1 MSDYV
6 VVACAAPTLAW
17 AGVAACRFARTA
29 APEAL
34 GVAAFCVV
42 LVALLVVKD
51 ATPLDDPP
59 PRRVAPREPPPEP
72 LAPASLLDI
81 LREDIKRRGR
91 RVWSHHREE
100 TAEVQRYFTRAKWKH
115 FVEERNYATLVHKA
129 SRRVGCVILGDS
141 YCDDFATKQRSW
153 PGRVY
158 DAVVRPK
165 HLACVNV
172 SHGGAQSPDLVPQVR
187 LARRAIADWRL
198 ELDDDLLVVVHN
210 GGNDVLKKIVRY
222 WWPLWLDM
230 LRLLLWSSK
239 LACLRRFCGARRG
252 TVDFRR
258 ALGPSFFGAAAP
270 IAVASVRRAVLDVAA
285 AWRPKTIVVSG
296 MPICG
301 ALPLA
306 QGLMKVCLFRSVPSD
321 VSKRAVDGLG
331 AWLNEL
337 HLEVVREVQAAYPEC
352 RVVFFDEAA
361 AITARD
367 CEGFWMD
374 SYHPT
379 SKGHAAVVPDVLA
392 ALGVEATDAPVPAPA
407 PTRETSPVPAP
418 AARRTSP
425 APPRETIPLGGGAW
439 RDDRGGYLDA
449 LDAPTTLPPPP
460 RGPMGRRRWG
470 SPAPAPRPDRAMR
483 MARASRERAEAS
495 ARAPP
500 TRKKSPPPIEMAEQ
514 LTPFERHLLAKSPE
528 HREPW
533 ESPASKRTKSAKA
546 APTWVKPSP
555 KKPDGAPRRR
565 RRSRSREREPPP
577 PREPPPTRQPRE

>member
-1 MSDYV
+1 MSDIV

-17 AGVAACRFARTA
+17 AGVAACRFIRTA

-34 GVAAFCVV
+34 GFAAFCVV

-100 TAEVQRYFTRAKWKH
+100 TAEVQRYFTRAKWRH
-115 FVEERNYATLVHKA
+115 FVEERNYATLVRGAASAPSTHAEELPPGLQHKA

-172 SHGGAQSPDLVPQVR
+172 SFGGAQSPDLVPQVR

-239 LACLRRFCGARRG
+239 PACLRRFCGARRG

-270 IAVASVRRAVLDVAA
+270 VAVASVRRAVLDVAA

-306 QGLMKVCLFRSVPSD
+306 QGLMKVCLFRTVPSD

-337 HLEVVREVQAAYPEC
+337 HLEVVRDVQAAYPEC

-361 AITARD
+361 AITAR
-367 CEGFWMD
+367 
-374 SYHPT
+374 
-379 SKGHAAVVPDVLA
+379 
-392 ALGVEATDAPVPAPA
+392 
-407 PTRETSPVPAP
+407 
-418 AARRTSP
+418 
-425 APPRETIPLGGGAW
+425 
-439 RDDRGGYLDA
+439 
-449 LDAPTTLPPPP
+449 P
-460 RGPMGRRRWG
+460 RGLLDGH
-470 SPAPAPRPDRAMR
+470 
-483 MARASRERAEAS
+483 ASRERADAA

-555 KKPDGAPRRR
+555 KKPDGAPPRRR